1 MFGKRL
7 NQLFDE
13 MKLKNMAKNRKEMCE
28 LLGIDYSSLAKYV
41 DGRIGFSA
49 KPENFEKC
57 RKVGVNLD
65 WLMTGKGSPFLD
77 EPKEQSTAEAV
88 EYEFPVAEGTQLWLE
103 FGKAVEKVMEPKI
116 DELASRTAELDKR
129 TDDLARRIARLES
142 RAVGGADE
150 VREPEVEY
158 GVRTV
163 ELPLAENL
171 AAGLPREAFESGET
185 FFVPENYL
193 SAGARYCVA
202 RISGDSMTQLGIY
215 DGSYVLLRYSDQ
227 AVAGKVC
234 VVRYGDETTLK
245 KLENTKEG
253 GWQLVYC
260 DGSDTV
266 IPLVAG
272 DWEVLGEFVRVVR

>member
-1 MFGKRL
+1 MDFSKRFAYL
-7 NQLFDE
+7 RQGRTKKDYANF
-13 MKLKNMAKNRKEMCE
+13 
-28 LLGIDYSSLAKYV
+28 LGITPTVVSDLENGKIEPSRNIM
-41 DGRIGFSA
+41 RILL
-49 KPENFEKC
+49 EKQN
-57 RKVGVNLD
+57 VNIN
-65 WLMTGKGSPFLD
+65 WLLTGEGSPFLD
-77 EPKEQSTAEAV
+77 EPKEQATAEAV

-103 FGKAVEKVMEPKI
+103 FGKAVETVVQPKI
-116 DELASRTAELDKR
+116 EELANKTDARFDELDKR

-150 VREPEVEY
+150 VREPDIEY

-193 SAGARYCVA
+193 SAGVRYCVA

>member
-1 MFGKRL
+1 MFSSRII
-7 NQLFDE
+7 QLFELLRQKGLVKTKKD
-13 MKLKNMAKNRKEMCE
+13 LCE
-28 LLGIDYSSLAKYV
+28 LLGIEYKSLAKY
-41 DGRIGFSA
+41 IGGKICFSP
-49 KPENFEKC
+49 KTENFVKF
-57 RKVGVNLD
+57 RQNGINLD
-65 WLMTGKGSPFLD
+65 WLMTGEGEPFL
-77 EPKEQSTAEAV
+77 EEEKEHVEQVPVIEYPK
-88 EYEFPVAEGTQLWLE
+88 AEGAQLWLE

-150 VREPEVEY
+150 VREPDIEY

-245 KLENTKEG
+245 KLENTKDG
-253 GWQLVYC
+253 RWQLVYC